1 MKILGLTGLEGSG
14 KDTAAGYVKEWG
26 DNLGLAVE
34 RRGFADILKYSA
46 AVLLGMTHEEAQT
59 NDGYLNFTNALKERG
74 EISITIP
81 FNDEEKA
88 ADMGATTPVTMTMS
102 GRQFLRNYGTEAHR
116 DVFGYDF
123 WVDALF
129 SEYDYAPKYS
139 DSYPGELLNPDVRP
153 DVLVIPD
160 VRFDNEAEGL
170 RSRGGFVWEIHRAV
184 EVEGDH
190 VSEHGIDSS
199 LINCSIRNETDLS
212 DLRKATFDTCNAFL
226 L

>member
-14 KDTAAGYVKEWG
+14 KDTVASYVTEWG
-26 DNLGLAVE
+26 DNLGLTVE
-34 RRGFADILKYSA
+34 RQGFADILKYSA
-46 AVLLGMTHEEAQT
+46 AVLLGMTHEEAQL
-59 NDGYLNFTNALKERG
+59 NGGYLNFTNALKERG

-81 FNDEEKA
+81 LNVEEKA
-88 ADMGATTPVTMTMS
+88 LGLSDEELPPTVTLS
-102 GRQFLRNYGTEAHR
+102 GRQFLRNFGTEAHR
-116 DVFGYDF
+116 DVFGNDF

-129 SEYDYAPKYS
+129 KEYDNVV
-139 DSYPGELLNPDVRP
+139 GGDVP

-160 VRFDNEAEGL
+160 VRFDNEAEAIKE
-170 RSRGGFVWEIHRAV
+170 RDGFVWEIHRKV